1 MDNDSTCM
9 ASPAMLSCYLRR
21 SAQVF
26 AFSIWQPWQAIGDL
40 TFGRSRRHMGSKTTS
55 SSRRIGRRWSGPK
68 IGVSRRSRRVGR
80 RWSGP
85 KIGVRRRSR
94 RIGRRW
100 MWPDGGVSR
109 RALSGPSSLNEV
121 ASPDGQF
128 DFAVSATLAAAA
140 GGLGLCPTPLSP
152 PCGLPLIS
160 SRHCRYYPY
169 CGPFIAS
176 SSAPP
181 RSRWATPC
189 SRRCSSAGCCSWR
202 SL

>member
-1 MDNDSTCM
+1 M

-26 AFSIWQPWQAIGDL
+26 AFSIWQPWQAIGHL
-40 TFGRSRRHMGSKTTS
+40 TFGRGRRHMGSKTTS
-55 SSRRIGRRWSGPK
+55 SSRRIGRRWSGPN
-68 IGVSRRSRRVGR
+68 
-80 RWSGP
+80 
-85 KIGVRRRSR
+85 GVRRR
-94 RIGRRW
+94 
-100 MWPDGGVSR
+100 
-109 RALSGPSSLNEV
+109 ALSGPSGPSSLNEV

-189 SRRCSSAGCCSWR
+189 RPCSRRCSSAGCCSWR

>member
-1 MDNDSTCM
+1 
-9 ASPAMLSCYLRR
+9 MLSCYLRR

-26 AFSIWQPWQAIGDL
+26 AFSIWQPWQAIGHL
-40 TFGRSRRHMGSKTTS
+40 TFGRGRRHMGSKTTS
-55 SSRRIGRRWSGPK
+55 SSRRIGRRWSGPNFG
-68 IGVSRRSRRVGR
+68 ISRRSRRIRR

-85 KIGVRRRSR
+85 NGVRSRALSGPSGPSSR

-100 MWPDGGVSR
+100 R
-109 RALSGPSSLNEV
+109 RALSGPSGPSSLNEV

>member
-55 SSRRIGRRWSGPK
+55 SSRRI
-68 IGVSRRSRRVGR
+68 GR